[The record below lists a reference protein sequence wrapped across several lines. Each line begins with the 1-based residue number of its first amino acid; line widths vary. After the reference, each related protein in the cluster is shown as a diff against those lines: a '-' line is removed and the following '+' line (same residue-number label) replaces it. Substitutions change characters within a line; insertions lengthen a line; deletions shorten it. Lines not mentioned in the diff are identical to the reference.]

1 MRNGLAAQSRSPV
14 KREYRRAAP
23 TPHRRRTDAAQTP
36 TRSTRDAAHRYL
48 IHLEALNNIHA
59 IVKPHFAR
67 FYRDSFEADGF
78 RQSGFAAYVA
88 GKLKPEEDGSLKPG
102 DTTSTAQSIASMVED
117 SYLSCVR
124 LNPVITASA
133 SFGHKEVTPT
143 GGPITQMVNPASQTP
158 GFTSVI
164 RAFQR
169 QPVEFN
175 GSKAGYQ
182 INTALDMKDDPDY
195 PYKNPLYAVKDLMLE
210 KAAANFMAEP
220 HGFLNGQTAEATLYL
235 FRSMSDW
242 LTEKISGLGSRP
254 SNALRVER
262 ALTPWSDSRGNNW
275 GSLASSGIRWEDFS
289 ARDLDSMKTFVD
301 EVTLEECQ
309 DVTTLLNATLKDH
322 LSYWI
327 ENTAPRG

>member
-1 MRNGLAAQSRSPV
+1 
-14 KREYRRAAP
+14 
-23 TPHRRRTDAAQTP
+23 
-36 TRSTRDAAHRYL
+36 
-48 IHLEALNNIHA
+48 LEAFNNIHVT
-59 IVKPHFAR
+59 VKPHFAR

-78 RQSGFAAYVA
+78 RQSGFATYVA

-102 DTTSTAQSIASMVED
+102 DTTSSAQSIASMVED

-143 GGPITQMVNPASQTP
+143 GVPLTTLLVNPALQTP

-164 RAFQR
+164 RAFQL
-169 QPVEFN
+169 QQVEFN

-182 INTALDMKDDPDY
+182 SNTALDRKDDPDY
-195 PYKNPLYAVKDLMLE
+195 QYKNPLNAVKDLMLE
-210 KAAANFMAEP
+210 KAAANFMADP
-220 HGFLNGQTAEATLYL
+220 HVFLNGQTAEATQYL
-235 FRSMSDW
+235 FRSMSGW
-242 LTEKISGLGSRP
+242 LTEIISGIGSRP
-254 SNALRVER
+254 SNALRAER
-262 ALTPWSDSRGNNW
+262 ALTPWSDPRGNNW

-289 ARDLDSMKTFVD
+289 AQDLDKMKTFVD

-327 ENTAPRG
+327 KNTIPRG